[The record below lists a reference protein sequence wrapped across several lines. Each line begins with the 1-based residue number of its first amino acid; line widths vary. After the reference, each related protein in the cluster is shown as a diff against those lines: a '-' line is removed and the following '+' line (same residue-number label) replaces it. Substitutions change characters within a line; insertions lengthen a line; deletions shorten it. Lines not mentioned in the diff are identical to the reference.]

1 MYNINAVHNKSSSG
15 ARAVNLAICYK
26 KIGKQWG
33 QYTILII
40 KHEFG
45 ISNVLTGKISKIPS
59 LENNEAEWAL

>member
-1 MYNINAVHNKSSSG
+1 MDNKSSSG

-26 KIGKQWG
+26 NIGKQWG
-33 QYTILII
+33 QYTTLIT

-45 ISNVLTGKISKIPS
+45 VSNVLTGKISKIPG